1 MPEMQVSATPVVAST
16 VGGSGVVTG
25 PTAGQVIATVTPT
38 VSGLYDVEVFI
49 GMNATL
55 ASAVDSNNMNLKVGS
70 TTVITN
76 IPYVGTGTSNSTTG
90 PVKIRAVLD
99 GATAVTVNAV
109 GAATGTGRY
118 AASITATRVG

>member
-1 MPEMQVSATPVVAST
+1 MPELQVFASPAVATT

-25 PTAGQVIATVTPT
+25 ATAGQVIATLTPAA
-38 VSGLYDVEVFI
+38 SGLYDIEVFI

-55 ASAVDSNNMNLKVGS
+55 ASAADSNNMNLKVGS

-90 PVKIRAVLD
+90 PLKIRAILD

-109 GAATGTGRY
+109 GAATGTARY
-118 AASITATRVG
+118 SASITATKVG